1 MRAVR
6 LSTRVEMVR
15 ASGRKTL
22 SIQGGRSGDDLVRLL
37 KRRALTMEALPWAM
51 RWLMETQSG
60 RGAW

>member
-6 LSTRVEMVR
+6 LITRVEMMR
-15 ASGRKTL
+15 ARGRKTF
-22 SIQGGRSGDDLVRLL
+22 STQVGGSGDDLVRLL
-37 KRRALTMEALPWAM
+37 ESRALTTEIFACDR